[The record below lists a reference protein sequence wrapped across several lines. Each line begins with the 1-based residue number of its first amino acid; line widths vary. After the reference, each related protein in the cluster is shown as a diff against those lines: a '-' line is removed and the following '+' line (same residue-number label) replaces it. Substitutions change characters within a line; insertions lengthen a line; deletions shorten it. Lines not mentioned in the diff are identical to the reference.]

1 MVVGRVEMVY
11 CSGVGDDLFQ
21 RKKLEDQQ
29 GRRTVRGSS
38 EGHRFQG
45 LDYTKRVSYFCHLS

>member
-1 MVVGRVEMVY
+1 VEMVY